1 MNHPRNLTAPKRP
14 EKWCL
19 EDNPFLLSFP
29 GRIVAFPGCI
39 YFKSSD
45 HFPPIHGIAPVGT
58 TYSGLRPSHDCMVSL
73 LANWDLAMNNDAQ
86 SLSCSSSFYLFFLIL
101 SYTNRSL
108 DFTYWKEKESSE
120 SGSTRNEP
128 SNVCWLAAVAA
139 SLGIWTLPGYTG
151 ALRKQILHMD
161 RGEPY
166 KKMILSSQIWHAEGL
181 YNLGTSGM

>member
-86 SLSCSSSFYLFFLIL
+86 SLSCSSSFYLFFLI
-101 SYTNRSL
+101 
-108 DFTYWKEKESSE
+108 
-120 SGSTRNEP
+120 
-128 SNVCWLAAVAA
+128 V
-139 SLGIWTLPGYTG
+139 
-151 ALRKQILHMD
+151 
-161 RGEPY
+161 
-166 KKMILSSQIWHAEGL
+166 LSSLPPSIFWFCCMSQKTHQLSIIDEIIFHNDVVRVALWAARPKICRVHDYRIQKKATKTL
-181 YNLGTSGM
+181 SQKKNLAKSGYVHTFCLFAWG